1 MMQQLN
7 NTGVRRFHSAA
18 FNSGRFNP
26 MFRNIL
32 PVALL
37 VVLLAGC
44 GGAPEKAAAPT
55 PGTPVAVGA
64 LVVQPTE
71 WPATLEAV
79 GTVRARTSALIAS
92 KVMGYVRE
100 VRVQAGD
107 AVGAGDLLVLLDAR
121 DQETALRTAQAGLAE
136 ARDAT
141 TEVENAIRAAE
152 ANLELAR
159 ATHRRMS
166 NLFDKSS
173 ISRQE
178 FDEVVTRLKMA
189 EANHEMALSKRNQ
202 LQARIR
208 QAEEGVRSAEIMTG
222 YAEIRAPFAG
232 VVIDKTAQPGNLA
245 APGVPLLTLERRGD
259 YRLEASVDESQLA
272 SIRPGAP
279 VTVTLDAL
287 NRRIDARVSDVV
299 PAVDPA
305 ARAFLVKIDL
315 PAAPDLRSGLFG
327 RATFAV
333 GSRRVL
339 TVPADAIRT
348 RGQLQWVF
356 VTDQGTA
363 RLRMVTTGTE
373 RDGRRE
379 VLSGLAAG
387 ESIIYPV
394 TADLSD
400 GAKVEVRS

>member
-7 NTGVRRFHSAA
+7 NVGIRRFHSAA

-44 GGAPEKAAAPT
+44 GGAPEKAAVPA
-55 PGTPVAVGA
+55 PGTPVAVGT
-64 LVVQPTE
+64 LVVQPIE

-79 GTVRARTSALIAS
+79 GTVHARTSATIAS
-92 KVMGYVRE
+92 KVMGHVRE

-121 DQETALRTAQAGLAE
+121 DQEAALRTAQAGLAE
-136 ARDAT
+136 ARDAMN
-141 TEVENAIRAAE
+141 EVENAIRAAE

-166 NLFDKSS
+166 DLFEKSS

-189 EANHEMALSKRNQ
+189 EANHEMALSKRSQ

-208 QAEEGVRSAEIMTG
+208 QAEEGVRSAELMAG

-232 VVIDKTAQPGNLA
+232 VVIDKTVQPGNLA

-259 YRLEASVDESQLA
+259 YRWM
-272 SIRPGAP
+272 
-279 VTVTLDAL
+279 
-287 NRRIDARVSDVV
+287 NRSW
-299 PAVDPA
+299 
-305 ARAFLVKIDL
+305 
-315 PAAPDLRSGLFG
+315 LRSG
-327 RATFAV
+327 RAH
-333 GSRRVL
+333 
-339 TVPADAIRT
+339 
-348 RGQLQWVF
+348 
-356 VTDQGTA
+356 
-363 RLRMVTTGTE
+363 RLRS
-373 RDGRRE
+373 RWK
-379 VLSGLAAG
+379 
-387 ESIIYPV
+387 P
-394 TADLSD
+394 
-400 GAKVEVRS
+400 